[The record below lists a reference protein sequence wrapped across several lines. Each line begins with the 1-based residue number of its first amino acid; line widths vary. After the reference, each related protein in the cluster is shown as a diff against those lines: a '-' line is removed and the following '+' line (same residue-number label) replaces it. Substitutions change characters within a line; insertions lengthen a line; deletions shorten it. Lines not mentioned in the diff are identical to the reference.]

1 MGDQCVLLV
10 DCLDTESSHE
20 AAIESISISCSAEEM
35 VTGVC
40 ADRMDVSFESLPKKF
55 AECRTCHVEYEDLNM
70 ETPCACC
77 GSLKAAN

>member
-1 MGDQCVLLV
+1 
-10 DCLDTESSHE
+10 
-20 AAIESISISCSAEEM
+20 M

-55 AECRTCHVEYEDLNM
+55 AVEYEDLNM

>member
-1 MGDQCVLLV
+1 
-10 DCLDTESSHE
+10 
-20 AAIESISISCSAEEM
+20 M